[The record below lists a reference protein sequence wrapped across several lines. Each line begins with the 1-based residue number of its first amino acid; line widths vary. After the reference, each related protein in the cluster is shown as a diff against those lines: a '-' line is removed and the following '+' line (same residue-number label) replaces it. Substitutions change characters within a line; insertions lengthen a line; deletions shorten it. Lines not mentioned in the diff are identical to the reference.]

1 MRPANDLLHVM
12 YCASSSLRACTLK
25 LPSVVLRSAFSS
37 LKVNASF
44 TASALTMPRR
54 TRSWISRS
62 SSAARSAR
70 SPRGGGATASG
81 FRTAPDLAT
90 VPPCDDP
97 AEHDV
102 QAAEAGRQAPVSPG
116 RRSEQR
122 RGADDHEAQP
132 HHRHDPHR
140 KRAAGHEP
148 GAVQQEPRAGQ
159 RMRSEEH
166 TSELQSRSD
175 LVCRLLLEKKKT
187 NKIYNLLLQSI

>member
-62 SSAARSAR
+62 SSAARRAR

-122 RGADDHEAQP
+122 RGPDRDLAP
-132 HHRHDPHR
+132 PRHRR
-140 KRAAGHEP
+140 ERP
-148 GAVQQEPRAGQ
+148 GALHRLADVAQVVERTVVQRTRRRHGLRIAGTRALVKYFV
-159 RMRSEEH
+159 
-166 TSELQSRSD
+166 LQSD
-175 LVCRLLLEKKKT
+175 
-187 NKIYNLLLQSI
+187 

>member
-12 YCASSSLRACTLK
+12 YCASSSLRARTLK

-122 RGADDHEAQP
+122 PPR
-132 HHRHDPHR
+132 HRR
-140 KRAAGHEP
+140 ERP
-148 GAVQQEPRAGQ
+148 GALHRLADVAQVVERTVVQRTRRRHGLRIAGTRA
-159 RMRSEEH
+159 
-166 TSELQSRSD
+166 
-175 LVCRLLLEKKKT
+175 LVKYFVL
-187 NKIYNLLLQSI
+187 

>member
-90 VPPCDDP
+90 VPPCADP
-97 AEHDV
+97 AEHHRPTPDGERHDRGA
-102 QAAEAGRQAPVSPG
+102 QPGRQPQLGGALAGRD
-116 RRSEQR
+116 ER
-122 RGADDHEAQP
+122 RGERGGPDRDLAP
-132 HHRHDPHR
+132 PRHRR
-140 KRAAGHEP
+140 ERP
-148 GAVQQEPRAGQ
+148 GALHRLADVAQVVERTVVQRTRRRHGLRIAGTRALVKYFV
-159 RMRSEEH
+159 
-166 TSELQSRSD
+166 LQSD
-175 LVCRLLLEKKKT
+175 
-187 NKIYNLLLQSI
+187 

>member
-132 HHRHDPHR
+132 PHRHR
-140 KRAAGHEP
+140 RERP
-148 GAVQQEPRAGQ
+148 GALHRLADVAQVVERTVVQRTRRRHGLRIAGTRALVKYFV
-159 RMRSEEH
+159 
-166 TSELQSRSD
+166 LQSD
-175 LVCRLLLEKKKT
+175 
-187 NKIYNLLLQSI
+187 

>member
-25 LPSVVLRSAFSS
+25 LPSVVLRSPFSS

-70 SPRGGGATASG
+70 SPRGGAATASV

-90 VPPCDDP
+90 VPPCDD
-97 AEHDV
+97 ATEHDV
-102 QAAEAGRQAPVSPG
+102 QAAESGGQAPVSPG
-116 RRSEQR
+116 RGPDRDLAPPRQR
-122 RGADDHEAQP
+122 RERPRTLHRLADVAQVVERAVVQGTGR
-132 HHRHDPHR
+132 RHGTQD
-140 KRAAGHEP
+140 
-148 GAVQQEPRAGQ
+148 
-159 RMRSEEH
+159 
-166 TSELQSRSD
+166 SRSTSC
-175 LVCRLLLEKKKT
+175 CRVLC
-187 NKIYNLLLQSI
+187 SIK